1 MGEIQVTN
9 LGKSF
14 MIPKKDKGL
23 LGSIK
28 HIFKREYHEV
38 HALKDVSFTIN
49 SGELV
54 GYIGPNGAGKSTT
67 VKIMS
72 GILTPSVGQCVIDG
86 RIPYKQR
93 KEHVKK
99 IGVVFGQR
107 SQLWWDVPV
116 IDSFE
121 LLRDIYKI
129 DPKQYAE
136 MKEKLIEKLSLESF
150 MNTPVRQLSLGQ
162 RMRCELAASLLHN
175 PPILFLDEPT
185 IGLDALS
192 KLAVRDFIKVLNKE
206 FNTTVILTT
215 HDMDDIEALCNRIIV
230 IGKGTILFDGDMD
243 GLRKMVSQE
252 RELIID
258 FGKDTVNKEKLMSTE
273 VQYPGLNILSFEAD
287 RGVFRFDPAQ
297 YKVSELIKEF
307 AQHYEVED
315 VLVNT
320 ISIEEIIA
328 KLYKVLDL

>member
-14 MIPKKDKGL
+14 LIPQRETGVR
-23 LGSIK
+23 GAIK
-28 HIFKREYHEV
+28 HLFKREFKEI
-38 HALKDVSFTIN
+38 HALKDVSFTIQT
-49 SGELV
+49 GELV

-72 GILTPSVGQCVIDG
+72 GILTPTVGQCVIDG
-86 RIPYKQR
+86 RIPYEAR
-93 KEHVKK
+93 KEHVKH

-129 DPKQYAE
+129 DKEHYEKMQ
-136 MKEKLIEKLSLESF
+136 KTLVEKLGLEAF
-150 MNTPVRQLSLGQ
+150 LYTPVRQLSLGQ

-175 PPILFLDEPT
+175 PQILFLDEPT

-192 KLAVRDFIKVLNKE
+192 KLAVRDFIKTLNKE

-215 HDMDDIEALCNRIIV
+215 HDMDDIEAVCNRIIV
-230 IGKGTILFDGDMD
+230 IGKGTILFDGDIES
-243 GLRKMVSQE
+243 LRKMVTQE
-252 RELIID
+252 RELTID
-258 FGKDTVNKEKLMSTE
+258 FAKDKVDVDQLKKIEADH
-273 VQYPGLNILSFEAD
+273 PGLRVVSFEKN
-287 RGVFRFDPAQ
+287 RGSFRFDPTQ

-307 AQHYEVED
+307 ALAFEVED
-315 VLVNT
+315 VFVNP

-328 KLYKVLDL
+328 KLYHVLEI